1 VCRAVFVQDDIKPA
15 FGSGARITMKFIKQI
30 VLLSL
35 LGLVLAG
42 CGNSGETGPFGNTP
56 GPKKPTQM

>member
-1 VCRAVFVQDDIKPA
+1 
-15 FGSGARITMKFIKQI
+15 MKFIKQI
-30 VLLSL
+30 LLLSL